1 MHFFLVIV
9 DAIVLMTGKFDKNLV
24 YRHELKD
31 TGDEEPDTLD
41 ITLAII
47 GITIPVVGGKHF
59 TFLKPRIVHDTLR

>member
-47 GITIPVVGGKHF
+47 GITIPVVGGKQ
-59 TFLKPRIVHDTLR
+59 